1 VGDTKL
7 GEEAKLVSR
16 IPELISRRR
25 TVRALRSEPV
35 PIELIDTLLGAAWL
49 APSAHNRQPWR
60 FVVVS
65 GESSRHALAYAM
77 ANVFRQDLE
86 ADGRS
91 APEIQKRVSASTF
104 RLSAGPVLILACL
117 EPGDLDQ
124 YPDAT
129 RKAAEHTMG
138 VQSVA
143 AAIENLLL
151 AAADAGLGAG
161 WMCAPLF
168 CQDVVRGVL
177 ALPCTW
183 EPQAL
188 ITIGWPVD
196 PVEVPARFP
205 SQTRVVYR

>member
-1 VGDTKL
+1 
-7 GEEAKLVSR
+7 VSR
-16 IPELISRRR
+16 IPDLICRRR
-25 TVRALRSEPV
+25 TVRALRPEPV
-35 PIELIDTLLGAAWL
+35 PHELIDALLGAACL

-65 GESSRHALAYAM
+65 SESGRQALAYAM
-77 ANVFRQDLE
+77 AAVFRRDLE
-86 ADGRS
+86 ADKQIES
-91 APEIQKRVSASTF
+91 EIGDRVSSSIS

-117 EPGDLDQ
+117 EPGDLDH
-124 YPDAT
+124 YPDAA
-129 RKAAEHTMG
+129 RSAAEHTMG
-138 VQSVA
+138 VQSLA

-177 ALPCTW
+177 ALPHTW

-188 ITIGWPVD
+188 ITIGWPAE
-196 PVEVPARFP
+196 PVEARPRFP
-205 SQTRVVYR
+205 PRAPVLYR